1 MKIDKLCYGCMR
13 EKETADQIC
22 PYCGFDRDFYEKKR
36 SARSLPT
43 ETILNGKYL
52 LGRVLGEGGF
62 GITYLAVD
70 LILEIPVAV
79 KEYFPMGLASR
90 NTSAGRITENIS
102 TLTGEKKTYYEHGLR
117 SFMDEAR
124 NLAKFQKTEGVI
136 SVKDFFL
143 ENNTAYLVME
153 YLEGKTLQRYLDEKR
168 LPLSEKETLNLMWPV
183 LKALSRIHKEGMI
196 HRDISPDNIMIANDG
211 RVVLIDFGAARI
223 STGAETK
230 SLTVLLKHGYAPAE
244 QYQTKGRQGPY
255 TDIYAV
261 CATMY
266 RMMSGKVPEEAI
278 DRMVED
284 HVVPLEQWRGLNI
297 SYQVSRSIKKGLSV
311 KPQDRYLTV
320 EDLIEDLYGKAKA
333 DNRKID
339 QRKPQS
345 LTEKKIWKI
354 GIGVALSAVALL
366 CAICVILIKN
376 NIKSDEKA
384 GEVQKERSEELS
396 EKDQTNT
403 EEYTAGG
410 SSSENI
416 ISQEAQESQP
426 IEEKQTVLVSK
437 RMWEENE
444 TVYTVYDVQKPGYVS
459 ISGHYMDTMLVYN
472 GRIYWRETAE
482 DGTQK
487 STIISMD
494 LDGTDQTVL
503 SEKASPSTAL
513 SIANGCLYYVAL
525 DEMENKKSRKI
536 DLQTGEEEE
545 APEYMLRSGNNEV
558 WFSTSLSDS
567 KWYSSDPGFE
577 NIQEA
582 REVKGTLLGVVGG
595 KAYYM
600 QQQDNGTY
608 TTYSYDSITGQKEV
622 ILKDQTAK
630 SLVNGNGLYY
640 KKVVDGETVLYRMDL
655 KTGSQEEYNFGDFH
669 LYMGGGLYEL
679 EHKICI
685 MRFVPEQAL
694 NNTEFW
700 EISRETGQKEL
711 IGQWYNSNAENAAKE
726 P

>member
-1 MKIDKLCYGCMR
+1 MR

-655 KTGSQEEYNFGDFH
+655 KTGSQEEYNLGDFH